1 MATARASSHGKKESW
16 MRMIEDCFRREAG
29 SSAPIPGE
37 SADLIQAGIL
47 DSMAWV
53 GFLRAVETASGVS
66 DLGSGLNE
74 RPASFESVL
83 AILKDS
89 KSNSSPA
96 DSSETGIARIAEVQ
110 SAVIAASSSVLGS
123 RIVPSEEIDRA
134 FGMAIGKLRHRAGIE
149 SVAHAADGEN
159 ELTLGA
165 QAAAEALRAAGSAAR
180 ALDWII
186 ATSETHHNYPSL
198 AAQLHSRLLARE
210 TCAALDV
217 GGGCLGLLNALA
229 VAQSMIGSG
238 SAQTVAVV
246 TADVHSRTLTPG
258 RVAGEF
264 GGLFGDGASAFLLCG
279 AEGADSASAYRL
291 GDFLFG
297 CAGQYA
303 AAIQVVDDKEGGLA
317 VQFDGEALSRAAI
330 TRMEKVIT
338 AVEQRSGIPRA
349 SVGGFATHQPNP
361 RLLILLAKQC
371 GVSPD
376 VFPPVSRAAGN
387 LGSSMCGAA
396 LHATL
401 QNAAHLPPVERKPI
415 FLASL
420 GPGLLFGGGWLTSCP
435 NSSAVSRA
443 KPQGHETKQPKTQN

>member
-1 MATARASSHGKKESW
+1 VTQSIARNPERPQLNFAKVLL
-16 MRMIEDCFRREAG
+16 I
-29 SSAPIPGE
+29 SSA
-37 SADLIQAGIL
+37 
-47 DSMAWV
+47 
-53 GFLRAVETASGVS
+53 
-66 DLGSGLNE
+66 
-74 RPASFESVL
+74 
-83 AILKDS
+83 
-89 KSNSSPA
+89 
-96 DSSETGIARIAEVQ
+96 
-110 SAVIAASSSVLGS
+110 AALGS

-134 FGMAIGKLRHRAGIE
+134 FGMPIGKLRHRAGIE
-149 SVAHAADGEN
+149 SVAHAEDSEN

-165 QAAAEALRAAGSAAR
+165 RAAEEALHAAGRAAR
-180 ALDWII
+180 ELDWII

-198 AAQLHSRLLARE
+198 AAQLHSRLLLRE
-210 TCAALDV
+210 NCGALDV

-238 SAQTVAVV
+238 SAQSVAVV

-264 GGLFGDGASAFLLCG
+264 GGLFGDGASAFLLRC
-279 AEGADSASAYRL
+279 AEGTDSASGYRL

-303 AAIQVVDDKEGGLA
+303 GAIQVVDDKEGGLA
-317 VQFDGEALSRAAI
+317 VEFDGEALSRAAI

-361 RLLILLAKQC
+361 RLLTLLAKQC

-376 VFPPVSRAAGN
+376 TFPPLSRTSGN

-396 LHATL
+396 LRAIL
-401 QNAAHLPPVERKPI
+401 QNAARLPPAERKPI

-420 GPGLLFGGGWLTSCP
+420 GPGLLFGGGWLTS
-435 NSSAVSRA
+435 
-443 KPQGHETKQPKTQN
+443 E